1 MTRLLIV
8 LIALTGLGTPAHSRV
23 DISYYLPES
32 TTYDPNIP
40 TPEAFFGFQIGDWHL
55 RHDLIVNYMH
65 TLAERSDRIVLTQY
79 AQTHQ
84 QRPLLLLTITSPQ
97 NHQNLEAI
105 QTQHR
110 QLTNPGPVIRARHQ
124 HNARSRVHGI

>member
-1 MTRLLIV
+1 MTRLLIG
-8 LIALTGLGTPAHSRV
+8 LIALIGLGTPAHSRV
-23 DISYYLPES
+23 DLSYYLPEG
-32 TTYDPNIP
+32 TTYDPDIP

-97 NHQNLEAI
+97 NHPKPRNHPDTTPA
-105 QTQHR
+105 THK
-110 QLTNPGPVIRARHQ
+110 PGSVARARHQ
-124 HNARSRVHGI
+124 HNARGRVHGI